1 MSVRFFE
8 VETHI
13 RIAAVQM
20 HMIPPPHTSRRCCL
34 VQSSRPFHI
43 VQASPEFASY
53 FGYDVHELHGRSM
66 KLLQG
71 SECGTV
77 RFEDTIKALKSGKE
91 QESELDVNKKDGSGA
106 RARIKISLLRNLA
119 DVEVSLA
126 VISIEPTIKHFLV
139 HADNDYDSR
148 ARPYTSHKA
157 LNIEAQHRICMHQ
170 KTHHTRDNPSTNPS
184 SMPRQPTFC
193 ATSKSAEESTDKL
206 RCLLSR
212 ASCQICK
219 ALLARKGHQSIQRCT
234 SRDCSS
240 HGSSSAYGDG

>member
-1 MSVRFFE
+1 
-8 VETHI
+8 
-13 RIAAVQM
+13 
-20 HMIPPPHTSRRCCL
+20 MIPPPHTSRRCCL

-71 SECGTV
+71 SECCTV
-77 RFEDTIKALKSGKE
+77 RFEDMIKALKSGTE
-91 QESELDVNKKDGSGA
+91 QESDLDVDKKDGSRT
-106 RARIKISLLRNLA
+106 RARIKVSMFGNLA
-119 DVEVSLA
+119 NARVSLA
-126 VISIEPTIKHFLV
+126 VVSIEPTVIHFLDQV
-139 HADNDYDSR
+139 DDEYDS
-148 ARPYTSHKA
+148 ASFAYNIHNT
-157 LNIEAQHRICMHQ
+157 LNIETQHRICMQQ
-170 KTHHTRDNPSTNPS
+170 KAHHTRDNPSTNPS